1 MALHQF
7 KIKHYATS
15 GRHENPVNDS
25 LENDNTHTSSTKQGD
40 NNTPI
45 LRIQRRSSDPILLY
59 KPSEVMVCPVQPY
72 KDEEEEEGEEDL
84 FRACHNDLIRDM
96 KSNYDASQSHSSNA
110 IVAEQYYEVKQK
122 YPKKRTELP
131 LQEVHADSIVRP
143 THHSHRAERG
153 PLRENEHKEM
163 LPCHSPHNVHSYQ
176 NSDIHFY
183 PNHESPSPSWNETSP
198 FACYSSQEPLE
209 VEKLQYFYHQMA
221 THMQP
226 PIICPVTGHH
236 FPVHL
241 LKTLKGVHH
250 SSNSIGEF
258 LPQASAFVH
267 SPNYE
272 FENAKRMLVE
282 GVKLVCDGAR
292 ETMDKMEFKNKT
304 RMSYNG
310 GIPGVEC
317 IPSLDGSYQ
326 DICGKLNYIQSA
338 FLQLAECNDP
348 EMLNEARR
356 IIPIDLLHRLL
367 QQLQEHSLEG
377 QEPQGIT

>member
-1 MALHQF
+1 MALRQF
-7 KIKHYATS
+7 KTKHYATS

-25 LENDNTHTSSTKQGD
+25 LENDNTHTSTKQED
-40 NNTPI
+40 YNTPI

-59 KPSEVMVCPVQPY
+59 KPSEVMACPVQPY
-72 KDEEEEEGEEDL
+72 KDEEEDL

-96 KSNYDASQSHSSNA
+96 KSNYGANQSQPGNA
-110 IVAEQYYEVKQK
+110 ILAEQYYEVKEK
-122 YPKKRTELP
+122 YPKKRTEVSLR
-131 LQEVHADSIVRP
+131 EVHADSITRP
-143 THHSHRAERG
+143 THHSPRAQRK
-153 PLRENEHKEM
+153 PPTFTWSMTQNEHKEM
-163 LPCHSPHNVHSYQ
+163 FPCQRPHNVHSYQ
-176 NSDIHFY
+176 DSDIHFY
-183 PNHESPSPSWNETSP
+183 QNPESPSPSWNETRP
-198 FACYSSQEPLE
+198 FAYYSSQEPLE

-221 THMQP
+221 THMQS
-226 PIICPVTGHH
+226 PIICPVTGHQ

-241 LKTLKGVHH
+241 LHTLKGIHH
-250 SSNSIGEF
+250 SSSSFGEF
-258 LPQASAFVH
+258 LPEARVFVH

-310 GIPGVEC
+310 GRPGVEC
-317 IPSLDGSYQ
+317 IPSFDGSCS
-326 DICGKLNYIQSA
+326 DVCGKLNYIQSA

-348 EMLNEARR
+348 QILNEARR

-367 QQLQEHSLEG
+367 QQMQEHSMEG